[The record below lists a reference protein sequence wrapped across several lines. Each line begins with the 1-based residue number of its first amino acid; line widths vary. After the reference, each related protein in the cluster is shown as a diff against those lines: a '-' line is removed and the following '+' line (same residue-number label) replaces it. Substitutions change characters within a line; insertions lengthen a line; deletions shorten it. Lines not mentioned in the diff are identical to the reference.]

1 MRIILLVLVLL
12 SFVAALPPST
22 AVAATD
28 GDPIWSAINQAGRQ
42 RMLTQ
47 RIVKLYCQ
55 IGLDLNPSEA
65 KRELD
70 EAIELF
76 ERQLNFLQP
85 FATTPELRYALNN
98 VTRIWQNFK
107 NQAQG
112 KIDRQ
117 GANFLVHRNDDLLYA
132 ADRVVRLLQDQ
143 ANSSTG
149 RLVNIAGRQRMLS
162 QRMAKLYMMRAWGFD
177 SISLRDDLNR
187 ARNEFVGAL
196 IELKRAREN
205 TTQIDERLEAVSVQW
220 AWFEQALEQ
229 QEGGSDY
236 LLLVQDSSEAILT
249 TMEQVSELYEKLGE
263 TGEPSE
269 SARPHSFSN

>member
-1 MRIILLVLVLL
+1 
-12 SFVAALPPST
+12 
-22 AVAATD
+22 
-28 GDPIWSAINQAGRQ
+28 
-42 RMLTQ
+42 MLTQ

-269 SARPHSFSN
+269 SARPHSLSN

>member
-1 MRIILLVLVLL
+1 MRIILLVLVSL

-269 SARPHSFSN
+269 SARPHSLSN

>member
-112 KIDRQ
+112 EIDRQ

-269 SARPHSFSN
+269 SARPHSLSN